1 VRLFFA
7 FHNAIDVLDGLW
19 AEGTSG
25 LSNTFEF
32 CKKLPGFIAP
42 HHFKITYDNEDLVP
56 SRTFVLIGENG
67 VGKTQVLSS
76 IVQSIL
82 RQNKD
87 FTDPSQADG
96 RPSLTRLFVLEAPR
110 SGRSPFPSKAPLSS
124 TIFYRRMSL
133 YGAGAAGIGSALL
146 KLLRS
151 EQTVASLRRGDL
163 FLSMVKQI
171 ANPSTIFVRD
181 AGFVCSLEW
190 LFNIGQRSE
199 MAALEAYGKIGS
211 RASLVWKTDR
221 GYTPLSSGQSAFVRL
236 AAHLSLLVERGTLL
250 IIDEPET
257 HLHPAFIRLF
267 VQITDDLLVQTG
279 SAAVIATHSAY
290 IVREVRSKQVLILER
305 GSDGTPAFSQPRLRT
320 FGADVGAISFFIFKD
335 DVHSALIDKLE
346 QRLPDD
352 PAMRQEKIISLNQD
366 IAPEAQAQLRRH
378 DSN

>member
-1 VRLFFA
+1 
-7 FHNAIDVLDGLW
+7 
-19 AEGTSG
+19 
-25 LSNTFEF
+25 
-32 CKKLPGFIAP
+32 
-42 HHFKITYDNEDLVP
+42 
-56 SRTFVLIGENG
+56 
-67 VGKTQVLSS
+67 
-76 IVQSIL
+76 
-82 RQNKD
+82 
-87 FTDPSQADG
+87 
-96 RPSLTRLFVLEAPR
+96 
-110 SGRSPFPSKAPLSS
+110 
-124 TIFYRRMSL
+124 
-133 YGAGAAGIGSALL
+133 
-146 KLLRS
+146 
-151 EQTVASLRRGDL
+151 
-163 FLSMVKQI
+163 
-171 ANPSTIFVRD
+171 
-181 AGFVCSLEW
+181 
-190 LFNIGQRSE
+190 
-199 MAALEAYGKIGS
+199 
-211 RASLVWKTDR
+211 
-221 GYTPLSSGQSAFVRL
+221 
-236 AAHLSLLVERGTLL
+236 LVERGTLL